1 MVYEKKYSWRSPKN
15 VSAQI
20 VGEVIEQ
27 IEKEDGAV
35 TKEKLLEVSRP
46 EDSPTH
52 RLFEWDDSVAAEK
65 YRLHQSQ
72 KAILD
77 IVVTV
82 VKNDEPQLSSRAFVN
97 VTSGLSN
104 KAQYSSI
111 DVAMADEEKR
121 NAVLDNAF
129 EEFRKFEDKYNS
141 LRELSA
147 AFDEMHKAEKQ
158 HKARRKRA
166 KKND

>member
-1 MVYEKKYSWRSPKN
+1 
-15 VSAQI
+15 
-20 VGEVIEQ
+20 
-27 IEKEDGAV
+27 
-35 TKEKLLEVSRP
+35 
-46 EDSPTH
+46 
-52 RLFEWDDSVAAEK
+52 
-65 YRLHQSQ
+65 
-72 KAILD
+72 
-77 IVVTV
+77 VTV